1 MKNSTQPLANLKT
14 NLEPDRNQISVNPD
28 TAEENRVRLRWL
40 GPDPQ
45 KPNADD
51 PEKDPLDHSR
61 SKISSQQLAERFVKN
76 CADIL
81 CTVDR
86 DGRFMNVSIA
96 SKLILGYDPE
106 EMEGKLMSDFLIR
119 DDVDRSLKVIRGL
132 VSGQG
137 FTGLENRYI
146 SKNNTVINMSWSIR
160 WSAEDQLIYCV
171 GRDDRE
177 KKAVEKELQRLN
189 ESLELKIKERTIQ
202 LEQSMKELEAFSYS
216 VSHDL
221 RAPLRIIN
229 GYSRLLTSH
238 KNENQDSESREF
250 LDAIIEST
258 KYMGKLID
266 DLLNLSRLDKEAV
279 HKQVVNMDF
288 LARLTV
294 KGLQNED
301 ESVTPNIVVHN
312 LNAAFCDQ
320 SLIKQV
326 WINLISNAI
335 KYSKKKSDPRI
346 EVGSY
351 EKDSTIVYYIKDNG
365 AGFDMKFA
373 AKLFGVFVRL
383 HNRNEF
389 EGTGVGLALA
399 HRIITK
405 HGGKVWANGK
415 VDEGATF
422 YFSLP
427 KQ

>member
-14 NLEPDRNQISVNPD
+14 SLDPDRNQNMANPYP
-28 TAEENRVRLRWL
+28 AEENRVRLRRI

-45 KPNADD
+45 KRDADA
-51 PEKDPLDHSR
+51 PERDPLDHSPA
-61 SKISSQQLAERFVKN
+61 KICSQQLAERFVKN

-81 CTVDR
+81 CTVNR

-106 EMEGKLMSDFLIR
+106 EMEGKLMSEFLIR
-119 DDVDRSLKVIRGL
+119 DDIEKSLKVTRGL

-146 SKNNTVINMSWSIR
+146 SKNNTVISMSWSIR

-177 KKAVEKELQRLN
+177 KKEVEKELQRLN

-229 GYSRLLTSH
+229 GYARLLTSH

-301 ESVTPNIVVHN
+301 DTVTKNITVN
-312 LNAAFCDQ
+312 TLSPAFCDQ

-335 KYSKKKSDPRI
+335 KYSKKKSDPWI

-351 EKDSTIVYYIKDNG
+351 EKDNDIVYYIKDNG

-415 VDEGATF
+415 VDEGAIF